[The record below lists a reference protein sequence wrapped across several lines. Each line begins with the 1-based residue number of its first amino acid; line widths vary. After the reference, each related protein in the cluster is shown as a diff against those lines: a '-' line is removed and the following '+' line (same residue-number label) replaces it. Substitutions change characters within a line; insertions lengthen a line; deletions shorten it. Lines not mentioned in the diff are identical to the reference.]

1 MSRTKLESLTP
12 EQEALIPI
20 VRDEW
25 LNLFHDEGPQRMN
38 RPDVEEGIEWLYG
51 LAGLDKPLVV
61 FVESPMGCQ
70 LAPHF
75 FRQMGKEDVLRDIRT
90 NSVWHSVRDSVWD
103 SVWDSV
109 MASVGRSVGHSVMN
123 SVMASVG
130 RSVRHSV
137 RHSVM
142 NSVMASVED
151 SVRHSVRDSVMDS
164 VGRSVRDSVMD
175 SVIKYEPFSW
185 CCFAYDSDWAAFYSY
200 WERISI
206 FKHEEFERYI
216 KYLKAT
222 PFMAVFLEGL
232 AVVCEPPQYIQRD
245 SEGRLHCETG
255 PALEWLDGFKLYF
268 WHGVE
273 VGEDLIM
280 HPERVTRE
288 DILREGNAEKR
299 RCIMEKLEG
308 RFAELLGLETLDI
321 GVLNGSEVMLL
332 RTKEKDDIVDDYLY
346 FVRVLCPSTGRM
358 YHLPIPK
365 HSDALDGLAWT
376 FGLDKEG
383 YKPVVET

>member
-1 MSRTKLESLTP
+1 M
-12 EQEALIPI
+12 
-20 VRDEW
+20 
-25 LNLFHDEGPQRMN
+25 
-38 RPDVEEGIEWLYG
+38 
-51 LAGLDKPLVV
+51 
-61 FVESPMGCQ
+61 
-70 LAPHF
+70 
-75 FRQMGKEDVLRDIRT
+75 
-90 NSVWHSVRDSVWD
+90 
-103 SVWDSV
+103 
-109 MASVGRSVGHSVMN
+109 
-123 SVMASVG
+123 
-130 RSVRHSV
+130 
-137 RHSVM
+137 
-142 NSVMASVED
+142 
-151 SVRHSVRDSVMDS
+151 
-164 VGRSVRDSVMD
+164 
-175 SVIKYEPFSW
+175 IKYVPFSW

-206 FKHEEFERYI
+206 FKHEGFERYI

-358 YHLPIPK
+358 YHLPIPE
-365 HSDALDGLAWT
+365 HQDALEGLAWT

>member
-1 MSRTKLESLTP
+1 MSRTKLETLTP
-12 EQEALIPI
+12 EQEALIPV

-25 LNLFHDEGPQRMN
+25 LNLFRDEGPKRMN
-38 RPDVEEGIEWLYG
+38 RPVVEEGIEWLYG
-51 LAGLDKPLVV
+51 LAGLDKPRLV

-75 FRQMGKEDVLRDIRT
+75 FRQMGKDDGLDKI
-90 NSVWHSVRDSVWD
+90 N
-103 SVWDSV
+103 
-109 MASVGRSVGHSVMN
+109 
-123 SVMASVG
+123 
-130 RSVRHSV
+130 
-137 RHSVM
+137 
-142 NSVMASVED
+142 VED
-151 SVRHSVRDSVMDS
+151 SVMDSVRDSVMDS
-164 VGRSVRDSVMD
+164 VGHSVGRSVGRSVRDSVWD
-175 SVIKYEPFSW
+175 SVRDSVRRSVRASVGRSVRASVWDSVRRSVIKYEPFSW

-200 WERISI
+200 WERIDI
-206 FKHEEFERYI
+206 FKHEGFERYI

-222 PFMAVFLEGL
+222 PFMAVLLEGL

-245 SEGRLHCETG
+245 GEGRLHCETG

-273 VGEDLIM
+273 VAEDLIM

-288 DILREGNAEKR
+288 DILSEDNAEKR

-308 RFAELLGLETLDI
+308 RFAELLGLETLNI

-358 YHLPIPK
+358 YHLPIPE

-376 FGLDKEG
+376 FGLDKDG

>member
-1 MSRTKLESLTP
+1 MSRIKSLTL

-38 RPDVEEGIEWLYG
+38 RADVEEGFEWLYG
-51 LAGLDKPLVV
+51 LAGLDKPSVC

-75 FRQMGKEDVLRDIRT
+75 FRQMGKDDGLDKINVED
-90 NSVWHSVRDSVWD
+90 SVWVSVMDSVRDSV
-103 SVWDSV
+103 
-109 MASVGRSVGHSVMN
+109 GR
-123 SVMASVG
+123 
-130 RSVRHSV
+130 SV

-142 NSVMASVED
+142 NSVM
-151 SVRHSVRDSVMDS
+151 
-164 VGRSVRDSVMD
+164 DSVMD

-200 WERISI
+200 WERIGI
-206 FKHEEFERYI
+206 FKHEGFERYI

-358 YHLPIPK
+358 YHLPIPE
-365 HSDALDGLAWT
+365 HQDALEGLAWT

>member
-38 RPDVEEGIEWLYG
+38 RPDVEEGVEWLYG
-51 LAGLDKPLVV
+51 LAGLDKPWVV

-75 FRQMGKEDVLRDIRT
+75 FRQMGKDDGLDKINVE
-90 NSVWHSVRDSVWD
+90 DSVWR
-103 SVWDSV
+103 
-109 MASVGRSVGHSVMN
+109 SVGRSVGDSVW
-123 SVMASVG
+123 
-130 RSVRHSV
+130 RSVRRSV
-137 RHSVM
+137 R
-142 NSVMASVED
+142 ASVE
-151 SVRHSVRDSVMDS
+151 DS
-164 VGRSVRDSVMD
+164 VGRSVRRSVRNSVEDSVGRSVEDSVWRSVGRSVWDSVRRSVRASVED
-175 SVIKYEPFSW
+175 SVIKYVRFSW
-185 CCFAYDSDWAAFYSY
+185 CCFAYDGDWAAFYSY
-200 WERISI
+200 WERIGI
-206 FKHEEFERYI
+206 FKHEGFERYI
-216 KYLKAT
+216 KYLRAT

-232 AVVCEPPQYIQRD
+232 AVVCEPPHYIQRD

-280 HPERVTRE
+280 HPERITRE
-288 DILREGNAEKR
+288 DILSEGNAEKR

-308 RFAELLGLETLDI
+308 RFAELLGLETMDI
-321 GVLNGSEVMLL
+321 GSLNGREVMSL

-358 YHLPIPK
+358 YHLPIPE
-365 HSDALDGLAWT
+365 HQDALDGLAWT

>member
-25 LNLFHDEGPQRMN
+25 LNLFRDEGPQRMN
-38 RPDVEEGIEWLYG
+38 RPDVEEGLEWLYG
-51 LAGLDKPLVV
+51 LAGLDKPRVV

-75 FRQMGKEDVLRDIRT
+75 FRQLGKEDGLDKINVEDSVGR
-90 NSVWHSVRDSVWD
+90 SVWRSVEDSVWASVEDSVWD
-103 SVWDSV
+103 SVW
-109 MASVGRSVGHSVMN
+109 
-123 SVMASVG
+123 
-130 RSVRHSV
+130 
-137 RHSVM
+137 
-142 NSVMASVED
+142 ASVED
-151 SVRHSVRDSVMDS
+151 SVGNSVKGSVWASVWDSVEDSVGNSVRRS
-164 VGRSVRDSVMD
+164 VGRSVRDSVEASVRN
-175 SVIKYEPFSW
+175 SVIKYVPLSW

-288 DILREGNAEKR
+288 DILEEGNAEKR

-308 RFAELLGLETLDI
+308 RFAELLGLETMDI
-321 GVLNGSEVMLL
+321 GSLNGSEVMLL

-358 YHLPIPK
+358 YHLPIPE
-365 HSDALDGLAWT
+365 HQDALDGLAWT